1 MAVVHVVG
9 CGIIGA
15 AVAEFLSHTDFEI
28 HVYEQ
33 NSAPALGATAAALG
47 VIMPVSS
54 GKLVGDVVTLRL
66 ESLRYYDA
74 LPMANETAGVLT
86 LCDRP
91 SDTKMEQR
99 RQQRAAQGFVLEY
112 WDEER
117 LRDICPQIVANFGV
131 YSPADRAVDGVKLA
145 HHWVGEATTRGV
157 QFHWQTE
164 IALEAVQGWAQSDQV
179 VLTNGLGLNHFLPV
193 PRVQPVGGQAVR
205 LHCPDLAIAMV
216 VHWLTN
222 DPIMPDLNLVP
233 RGNGVFDLGATVE
246 FPPYV
251 LPQLLHPKRL
261 LASAQ
266 RICPQLHDARILST
280 WTGDRP
286 RPLQARSPMIGF
298 LQPNVLVA
306 TGHYRNGILMAPITA
321 AIIRDLII
329 AGHSSYPWQFLCPDF
344 LSPQTQKF
352 KRT

>member
-1 MAVVHVVG
+1 MAVVRVVG

-15 AVAEFLSHTDFEI
+15 AVAEFLSRTDFEI

-33 NSAPALGATAAALG
+33 NDAPALGATAAALG

-74 LPMANETAGVLT
+74 LPVADGIAGVLT

-91 SDTKMEQR
+91 SDTKIEQR
-99 RQQRAAQGFVLEY
+99 QQQRAEQGFVLES
-112 WDEER
+112 WDGNR
-117 LRDICPQIVANFGV
+117 LRDICPQIVADFGV

-145 HHWVGEATTRGV
+145 NHWVKEAAARGV
-157 QFHWQTE
+157 QFHWQTAITQE
-164 IALEAVQGWAQSDQV
+164 ALHDWARSDQV
-179 VLTNGLGLNHFLPV
+179 VLTNGLGLNHFLPA

-216 VHWLTN
+216 VHWRTD
-222 DPIMPDLNLVP
+222 DPIMSDLNLVP
-233 RGNGVFDLGATVE
+233 RGGGLFDLGATVE
-246 FPPYV
+246 FPPYE
-251 LPQLLHPKRL
+251 LPQPLHPQRL
-261 LASAQ
+261 LAAAQ
-266 RICPQLHDARILST
+266 RICPQLQDAKILST

-286 RPLQARSPMIGF
+286 RPLHARSPIVGF

-306 TGHYRNGILMAPITA
+306 TGHYRNGILMAPITG
-321 AIIRDLII
+321 AIVRDLIT

-344 LSPQTQKF
+344 LSSANYSHF
-352 KRT
+352 K